1 MVFTTWADVLSQSF
15 QSLFYGVVAF
25 IPNLVVAVVI
35 FIVGWLVGVGLGR
48 VVTQIINALRVDN
61 ALRSTGIERLLSR
74 AGFELSSG
82 KFLGFLVEWFFIIVF
97 LVAALDVL
105 GLTTVNLFISDVVL
119 GYLPQ
124 VIVAVLI
131 LLVAAVVAEAVERV
145 VVGSAKAASLHAA
158 SFLGKVA
165 RVCNLDIR
173 ASRGARTTERGNCIR
188 ADIVHGRRYRSI
200 TRSRPLIWSRRS
212 AVSGPLSRKTSVR
225 NQELVFLSK
234 NRPLPAGRFCAILAT

>member
-15 QSLFYGVVAF
+15 QNLFYGLVAF
-25 IPNLVVAVVI
+25 IPSLVVAIVI

-48 VVTQIINALRVDN
+48 VVSQIVNSLRIDQALK
-61 ALRSTGIERLLSR
+61 STGLEHLLSR

-82 KFLGFLVEWFFIIVF
+82 KVLGFLVKWFFIIVF

-105 GLTTVNLFISDVVL
+105 KLSTVNLFISDVVL

-131 LLVAAVVAEAVERV
+131 LLVAAVVAEAAERV

-158 SFLGKVA
+158 GFLGKVA
-165 RVCNLDIR
+165 RYAIWIFALLAALSQLNVATGLIQALFQGIVIAASLAIGLAFGLGGQASAARYLDRLQSEIK
-173 ASRGARTTERGNCIR
+173 
-188 ADIVHGRRYRSI
+188 D
-200 TRSRPLIWSRRS
+200 
-212 AVSGPLSRKTSVR
+212 
-225 NQELVFLSK
+225 
-234 NRPLPAGRFCAILAT
+234 